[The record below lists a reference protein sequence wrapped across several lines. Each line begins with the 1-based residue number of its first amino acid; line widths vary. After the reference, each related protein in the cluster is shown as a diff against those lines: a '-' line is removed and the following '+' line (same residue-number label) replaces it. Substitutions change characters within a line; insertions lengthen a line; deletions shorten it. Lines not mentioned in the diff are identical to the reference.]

1 MSSNSLARNSEAV
14 GPASHHQTVGFVP
27 RCLCLVYLLQL
38 DPQLIST
45 RLLCYMMEHLV
56 SNALSSQPNRLPVHR
71 LPFLILRRYRIFLVD
86 VADDVALCG
95 ADSALTGRSAVMQ
108 RWRGSLAGSWLPFL
122 ARVARVGA
130 CSSPSGACSTWVP
143 LLGTWSRV
151 AARADQCWERA
162 GAWHPPWARGCVCD
176 PLRARG
182 GAWVTLLESLLLRP
196 QWISLVAFRA
206 VISASRSIGLK
217 KHCDGAN
224 RLSSIVPKNI
234 PMLWQ
239 ETSFSA
245 SVSRY
250 SFDSTEGSLGRES
263 FSPQSNIRGS
273 VKHANGRQD
282 SGSGRHLQNQ
292 RNDSGQILHA
302 IITTPFKSAGS
313 SRNFL
318 GTAEVTI
325 EELRAEARMWERNAR
340 KLILDQEL
348 LMKEF
353 ADQSKQLAN
362 LDVAFSASRTE
373 SDGLKQEIEHL
384 KILLEESMGKQKAPE
399 NLKFQST
406 DIDNIQKI
414 LEDEI
419 KFQKQSNHDLALQLK
434 KTQDSNLELVSVL
447 QEMEKTIEK
456 QKLEIE
462 NWAMLKSES
471 DDTAKTHSF
480 GHEDNAEVNTSED
493 VSAEKMK
500 KTSCDS
506 DLEGSTAGHPITDLH
521 TEFEQ
526 EDNWNVELQLQQL
539 RESQKNLESTILH
552 LEKTLEDKNHEIA
565 IERDLKAR
573 TLQDFETEWRRK
585 FTAKEEEII
594 ILEAKLSK
602 AFSDKNSEIVNFE
615 NRGDLNLNKEIEVLK
630 EVQELERDCNELT
643 NENLELLLKLKEA
656 SKDLPTNSTSFY
668 SSSNEC
674 PANGSL
680 IDSES
685 VSNFKY
691 QMCQMCHFDK
701 GPPVD
706 TEHVYNVNSPY
717 NLKCTELTTHKELA
731 EAVFANTVQVNKL
744 LEAKKILCE
753 NDLQCSEIV
762 IRSVNGNNV
771 KNKLEGDNLKK
782 DTLCACSHGTNN
794 LIKELESRV
803 ADLTKELLAK
813 TSQIGEL
820 NANGDCLL
828 KEEEIEA
835 LRHHQSDLETQVSDL
850 RKIKEQ
856 AEENMEI
863 MQRESDLIVVRSST
877 ESHVS
882 DNKVLER
889 KSMELESAKCELEL
903 HVAQLEEENVHL
915 SERISGLEA
924 QLRYL
929 TDKREASRLELQ
941 HSESCVMGLQADVRR
956 LENEMEVQKVSMKQK
971 TENMQKRWLEAQ
983 EECEYLKK
991 ANPKLQATAESLIE
1005 ECSSLQKSN
1014 RELRQQKIELQERCT
1029 VLEEE
1034 LKESRRRFSICSKK
1048 IEALEVKFS
1057 AILEE
1062 ISSKEMTLNSEL
1074 EVSDLPGQEFH
1085 GKFKLSQ
1092 NKLENIQMDS
1102 ETKIL
1107 ALMTELAA
1115 SKENHETLVA
1125 NHEKLLGLLEDVR
1138 SNEDKLKGTINAL
1151 ELKLRSSEYGKF
1163 QLEEEVS
1170 HLKIQL
1176 QKIPPLHDEVLALKG
1191 SLYGTKFENER
1202 LQTSLELVS
1211 GDYEELKIRQISLL
1225 QKMYSMEKATSELEN
1240 CRRSKVALEEK
1251 ILRMEGDLTAS
1262 EALCSQDAELKNELG
1277 RIRRVNSQ
1285 FQWKMKRLEEEKEEW
1300 MKSAQALEE
1309 ELKQKKEVK
1318 QEQVVSRSDLL
1329 LAEPGSCGTDTSID
1343 QEWKR
1348 SKDNNERYDNT
1359 ESSPNVAVDT
1369 VSRIKV
1375 LENELAEGLE
1385 TNDMYKSQLKSFLS
1399 EKPIG
1404 RSGSSN
1410 KFEFAN
1416 QAIGKDENEQK
1427 AALLETELREIRER
1441 YFQMSLKYAEV
1452 EAQRE
1457 QLVMKLKAVNS
1468 GKRWFS

>member
-1 MSSNSLARNSEAV
+1 MIREKMFRLHRHKSSAKSGERIDFTFSNIQALQVPKGWDKLYVSLRSSETGKTISKSGKATVRNGTCKWTETLSETIWISKDEASKDLQQYFFKLVVVMGSARSSILGEATINMAGYMSSRASAPVSLPLKKCNHGTILQVEIQCLTPRINGRDEKMNPTNSYVEDANSD
-14 GPASHHQTVGFVP
+14 S
-27 RCLCLVYLLQL
+27 
-38 DPQLIST
+38 
-45 RLLCYMMEHLV
+45 
-56 SNALSSQPNRLPVHR
+56 
-71 LPFLILRRYRIFLVD
+71 
-86 VADDVALCG
+86 DDV
-95 ADSALTGRSAVMQ
+95 DNRSEV
-108 RWRGSLAGSWLPFL
+108 SDCTF
-122 ARVARVGA
+122 
-130 CSSPSGACSTWVP
+130 TK
-143 LLGTWSRV
+143 
-151 AARADQCWERA
+151 
-162 GAWHPPWARGCVCD
+162 
-176 PLRARG
+176 
-182 GAWVTLLESLLLRP
+182 
-196 QWISLVAFRA
+196 
-206 VISASRSIGLK
+206 SIG
-217 KHCDGAN
+217 
-224 RLSSIVPKNI
+224 SSSSNHLDDTFHPGD
-234 PMLWQ
+234 Q
-239 ETSFSA
+239 GSRETSFSA

-263 FSPQSNIRGS
+263 FSPQSNMRGS

-302 IITTPFKSAGS
+302 IITSPLKSAGS

-318 GTAEVTI
+318 ETAEVTI
-325 EELRAEARMWERNAR
+325 EELRAEARMWEQNAR

-362 LDVAFSASRTE
+362 LDVAFSAARTE

-406 DIDNIQKI
+406 DTDNIQKI

-447 QEMEKTIEK
+447 QEMEETIEK
-456 QKLEIE
+456 QKVEIE

-471 DDTAKTHSF
+471 VDTAKTHSI
-480 GHEDNAEVNTSED
+480 GHDDNAEVNTSED

-506 DLEGSTAGHPITDLH
+506 DLEGSIVGHPITDLH

-573 TLQDFETEWRRK
+573 TLQDCETEWRRK
-585 FTAKEEEII
+585 LTAKEEEII

-602 AFSDKNSEIVNFE
+602 AFSDKNSERVNFE

-656 SKDLPTNSTSFY
+656 SKDLPTNSTSFN

-680 IDSES
+680 IDSQS

-691 QMCQMCHFDK
+691 QICQFDK

-717 NLKCTELTTHKELA
+717 NLKCTELTTDKELA
-731 EAVFANTVQVNKL
+731 GTVFANTVQVNKL

-753 NDLQCSEIV
+753 DNLQCSEIV
-762 IRSVNGNNV
+762 IRLVNGNNV

-782 DTLCACSHGTNN
+782 DALCTCSHGTNN

-820 NANGDCLL
+820 NANGDRLL
-828 KEEEIEA
+828 TEEEIEA
-835 LRHHQSDLETQVSDL
+835 LRHHRSDLETQISDL
-850 RKIKEQ
+850 QKIKEQ

-889 KSMELESAKCELEL
+889 KSMELESVKCELEL
-903 HVAQLEEENVHL
+903 HVAQLEEENVNL

-941 HSESCVMGLQADVRR
+941 HSESCVMDLQADVRT
-956 LENEMEVQKVSMKQK
+956 LENEMEAQKVSMKHK

-1005 ECSSLQKSN
+1005 ECSSLHKSN

-1062 ISSKEMTLNSEL
+1062 MSSKEMTLNSEL
-1074 EVSDLPGQEFH
+1074 DALHQQNKEYETLFLLAKADEVENLQKEVSDLPGQEFH
-1085 GKFKLSQ
+1085 RNFKLSQ

-1115 SKENHETLVA
+1115 SKEDHETLVA

-1138 SNEDKLKGTINAL
+1138 SNEDKLKGTIDAL

-1211 GDYEELKIRQISLL
+1211 GDYEELKTRQISLL
-1225 QKMYSMEKATSELEN
+1225 QKMASMEKATSELEN

-1318 QEQVVSRSDLL
+1318 QEHVVSSSDLL
-1329 LAEPGSCGTDTSID
+1329 LAEPGSCSTDTSIG

-1348 SKDNNERYDNT
+1348 SKDNNECYDNT

-1375 LENELAEGLE
+1375 LENELAEASE

-1404 RSGSSN
+1404 RSDSNN

-1427 AALLETELREIRER
+1427 AALLEAELREIRER